1 MTDIMK
7 VGDTINAKEVM
18 SSLEIAELTGKEHKN
33 ILRDIRNLLDE
44 GVQQLNFE
52 QSFIIRTLP
61 NGGTKQEPCF
71 NVTKKGCLILASGY
85 NALLRERI
93 INRWEELELEK
104 QSKQQNEDLKVPT
117 SFAEALRLAAEQ
129 AEELERQ
136 QKLLEEQAPK
146 VDYYNNIVDRGK
158 SMSFRDTSKLLGYK
172 ESAFIFFLLENGYVY
187 RDRKNKLMPIAEYV
201 GKYFE
206 VKEFV
211 RGEHNG
217 VQTLITQQGRE
228 HFYRLIENLKKKAFD
243 KLAMRAT
250 LK

>member
-7 VGDTINAKEVM
+7 VGDTINASEKIT
-18 SSLEIAELTGKEHKN
+18 SLELVHQINLFREKEGNRAVLQHSDLLKVIRDEFEEEIGLGIISDTPYKHPQNGQEYPMFELTLSQAKQVLVRESKFVRKA
-33 ILRDIRNLLDE
+33 IIAYIE
-44 GVQQLNFE
+44 QLE
-52 QSFIIRTLP
+52 SKIKIPRTYSEAL
-61 NGGTKQEPCF
+61 Q
-71 NVTKKGCLILASGY
+71 LA
-85 NALLRERI
+85 ADQAK
-93 INRWEELELEK
+93 ELEEK
-104 QSKQQNEDLKVPT
+104 
-117 SFAEALRLAAEQ
+117 
-129 AEELERQ
+129 

-158 SMSFRDTSKLLGYK
+158 SLSFRDTSKLLGYK
-172 ESAFIFFLLENGYVY
+172 ETAFIFFLLENGYVY

>member
-7 VGDTINAKEVM
+7 VGDTINAKETM
-18 SSLEIAELTGKEHKN
+18 TSLELVKQINLFRAEEGNRAELQHSD
-33 ILRDIRNLLDE
+33 L
-44 GVQQLNFE
+44 
-52 QSFIIRTLP
+52 
-61 NGGTKQEPCF
+61 
-71 NVTKKGCLILASGY
+71 
-85 NALLRERI
+85 
-93 INRWEELELEK
+93 
-104 QSKQQNEDLKVPT
+104 LKVIRDEFEDEIGLGIISDTPYKHPQNGQMYPMFELT
-117 SFAEALRLAAEQ
+117 LSQAKQVLVRESKFVRKAIIAYIEQLENKIKLPQTFAEALRLAAEQ

-158 SMSFRDTSKLLGYK
+158 SLSFRDTSKLLGYK
-172 ESAFIFFLLENGYVY
+172 ESAFIFFLLENGYIY
-187 RDRKNKLMPIAEYV
+187 RDKKNKLMPIAEYV